1 MQKIFISFINT
12 LVVLSLVAC
21 SGTNNSDSQAVD
33 VKLIAVNDFHGRLKT
48 DPTDSGAT
56 VTVAD
61 SASSTGVSRIKAGGA
76 AFLATLV
83 SQLRASNNN
92 SMVIAAGDIIGASQP
107 ISGLTSEEASID
119 VMSRIGL
126 EVTAVGNHEFDKGK
140 AELQRMQNGGCKSA
154 ADGGVIGQT
163 TCITNSQSRADG
175 KFAGAKFK
183 YLAANVIDQA
193 TNQQLFQGT
202 YTKQFGNAKVGFVGL
217 TLQAT
222 PTSTSGAGGLTFL
235 NEATVINENAAQLKK
250 EGADA
255 VVVLIHQGGQTSAPY
270 INDQSCPGLTGL
282 ISGIVSQLHN
292 VDVVVSG
299 HTHQEYICRDAAT
312 GILLTSA
319 GLYGRMVTDIDLKI
333 VPGKGVTAK
342 TARTVP
348 VINNLNSSLPQGY
361 QALTA
366 DAATQAIIDI
376 YDRATSGT
384 LQQVYGYTNS
394 MLSNCNRTQTLETPV
409 GDMEADAYLDSYL
422 NTDPSATNVIAFTN
436 VGGLR
441 TSISYVNGGE
451 VTYDALY
458 SLAPFGNSLV
468 YLDMTG
474 AQVKRLL
481 EQQWEAT
488 NCAEKRL
495 PSTNVCGRLLQPS
508 STLRYTWNW
517 GTNGVSSQGQPDGQG
532 SLLTSVEIRNGNTWT
547 QISDTATYR
556 VVTNA
561 FMASGG
567 DKFSVFTQVE
577 PVDFGVDDLMA
588 LTGYF
593 QRNTTSTNKLP
604 NPWPSNPSSLLQNR
618 ASCLNCPPLQG
629 TDPNLCQQ

>member
-1 MQKIFISFINT
+1 MKKFAAILASGLIA
-12 LVVLSLVAC
+12 LSIAAC
-21 SGTNNSDSQAVD
+21 SSGGNSDPQAVN
-33 VKLIAVNDFHGRLKT
+33 VQLIAVNDFHGRLKT

-56 VTVAD
+56 VTVEN

-83 SQLRASNNN
+83 NQLRATNEN
-92 SMVIAAGDIIGASQP
+92 SMVVAAGDIIGASQP

-119 VMSRIGL
+119 VMSQIGL

-154 ADGGVIGQT
+154 AAGGVIGQT
-163 TCITNSQSRADG
+163 TCITNSQSRHDG
-175 KFAGAKFK
+175 KFGGAKFK

-193 TNQQLFQGT
+193 TNQQLFPGT
-202 YTKQFGNAKVGFVGL
+202 YIKQFGAAKIGFVGL

-235 NEATVINENAAQLKK
+235 NEATVINENAAQLKRD
-250 EGADA
+250 GADA

-282 ISGIVSQLHN
+282 ISGIVAQLHN

-299 HTHQEYICRDAAT
+299 HTHQEYICRDATT

-333 VPGKGVTAK
+333 VPGKGVVEK
-342 TARTVP
+342 TARTIP
-348 VINNLNSSLPQGY
+348 VINDLNSTLPQGY

-376 YDRATSGT
+376 YDNATSGT
-384 LQQVYGYTNS
+384 LQQVYGYTS
-394 MLSNCNRTQTLETPV
+394 TLLSNCQRTQTLETPV
-409 GDMEADAYLDSYL
+409 GDMEADAYVDGYM

-441 TSISYVNGGE
+441 TSINYVNGGV

-474 AQVKRLL
+474 VQVKRLI

-488 NCAEKRL
+488 NCTEKRL
-495 PSTNVCGRLLQPS
+495 PTSNVCGRLLQPS

-517 GTNGVSSQGQPDGQG
+517 GNNGVSSQGQPDGQG
-532 SLLTSVEIRNGNTWT
+532 SLLTSVEIRNGSTWT
-547 QISDTATYR
+547 PINDTTTYR

-567 DKFSVFTQVE
+567 DKFSVFTQAT

-588 LTGYF
+588 LTEYF
-593 QRNTTSTNKLP
+593 QRNTSSANRLP
-604 NPWPSNPSSLLQNR
+604 NPWTGSSILSNR
-618 ASCLNCPPLQG
+618 ATCVNCPTP
-629 TDPNLCQQ
+629 TTAESNLCLQ